1 MQLEDVRAVVVPGR
15 VHVSPLRRNFAQ
27 VEVRHQRLLPLAH
40 RPGHHGSVRGD
51 DECVARLQPGRIA
64 GPALTPRNLL
74 AWKGLPDWVRH
85 EIRAAPNP
93 APAAW
98 VRRRRVIRSATAGPC
113 PRR

>member
-27 VEVRHQRLLPLAH
+27 VEVRHHPLLPLAH

-64 GPALTPRNLL
+64 GPGSDASEFT
-74 AWKGLPDWVRH
+74 GL
-85 EIRAAPNP
+85 EGAPGLG
-93 APAAW
+93 A
-98 VRRRRVIRSATAGPC
+98 S
-113 PRR
+113 